1 MIGILIVSHG
11 KLAQAFKSSAE
22 IIFGQAENIDYL
34 GLYPEDDIN
43 NFNEKIK
50 EKIINLDKG
59 DGVIVFTDLISA
71 SPYTQS
77 QIAIS
82 KLENNEKIS
91 LIGNL
96 NFQMLIQAINGQVLE
111 ENIDQ
116 VVKNIL
122 EITKQE
128 VLEWK
133 YEKNQT
139 ENPDEEDDDDF

>member
-22 IIFGQAENIDYL
+22 IIFGQTENIDYL

-111 ENIDQ
+111 ENIGQ

-133 YEKNQT
+133 YEKTQT
-139 ENPDEEDDDDF
+139 ENPDEEDDDF

>member
-11 KLAQAFKSSAE
+11 KLAKGFKSSAE

-34 GLYPEDDIN
+34 GLYPEDNIN

-133 YEKNQT
+133 YENIQI
-139 ENPDEEDDDDF
+139 ENPDEDDDF

>member
-128 VLEWK
+128 VLEWR
-133 YEKNQT
+133 YENIQI
-139 ENPDEEDDDDF
+139 ENPDEDDDF

>member
-133 YEKNQT
+133 YEKTQT

>member
-11 KLAQAFKSSAE
+11 KLAQGFKSSAE
-22 IIFGQAENIDYL
+22 IIFGQ
-34 GLYPEDDIN
+34 EDDIN

-133 YEKNQT
+133 YEKTQT
-139 ENPDEEDDDDF
+139 ENPDEEDDDF

>member
-50 EKIINLDKG
+50 GKIINLDKG

-96 NFQMLIQAINGQVLE
+96 NFQMLIQAMNGQVLE

-116 VVKNIL
+116 VVNNIL

-133 YEKNQT
+133 YEKIQI
-139 ENPDEEDDDDF
+139 ENPDEDDDF

>member
-22 IIFGQAENIDYL
+22 IIFGQVENIDYI

-122 EITKQE
+122 KITKQE

-133 YEKNQT
+133 YEKTQT

>member
-139 ENPDEEDDDDF
+139 ENPDEDDDF

>member
-133 YEKNQT
+133 YENIQI
-139 ENPDEEDDDDF
+139 ENPDEDDDF

>member
-59 DGVIVFTDLISA
+59 GGVIVFTDLISA

-133 YEKNQT
+133 YEKTQT
-139 ENPDEEDDDDF
+139 ENTDEEDDDDF

>member
-43 NFNEKIK
+43 NFNKKIK

-133 YEKNQT
+133 YEKTQT

>member
-71 SPYTQS
+71 SPYTHS

-133 YEKNQT
+133 YEKIQI
-139 ENPDEEDDDDF
+139 ENPDEDDDF

>member
-133 YEKNQT
+133 YEKTQT
-139 ENPDEEDDDDF
+139 ENPDEEDDDF

>member
-22 IIFGQAENIDYL
+22 IIFGQAGNIDYL

-133 YEKNQT
+133 YEKTQT
-139 ENPDEEDDDDF
+139 ENPDEEDDDF

>member
-1 MIGILIVSHG
+1 MLEAKAKSLHLHSRWFIVSLSFVRSTH
-11 KLAQAFKSSAE
+11 LS
-22 IIFGQAENIDYL
+22 GQ
-34 GLYPEDDIN
+34 
-43 NFNEKIK
+43 IK

-133 YEKNQT
+133 YEKIQI
-139 ENPDEEDDDDF
+139 ENPDEDDDF

>member
-11 KLAQAFKSSAE
+11 KLAQEFKSSAE

-34 GLYPEDDIN
+34 GLYPEDYIN

-133 YEKNQT
+133 YENIQI
-139 ENPDEEDDDDF
+139 ENPDEDDDF

>member
-11 KLAQAFKSSAE
+11 KLAQGFRSSAE

-111 ENIDQ
+111 ENINQ
-116 VVKNIL
+116 VIK
-122 EITKQE
+122 TS
-128 VLEWK
+128 
-133 YEKNQT
+133 
-139 ENPDEEDDDDF
+139 

>member
-133 YEKNQT
+133 YEKIQI
-139 ENPDEEDDDDF
+139 ENPDEDDDF

>member
-133 YEKNQT
+133 YEKTQI
-139 ENPDEEDDDDF
+139 ENPDEDDDF

>member
-133 YEKNQT
+133 YEKTQI
-139 ENPDEEDDDDF
+139 ENPDEEDDDF

>member
-59 DGVIVFTDLISA
+59 DGIIVFTDLISA

-133 YEKNQT
+133 YEKTQT
-139 ENPDEEDDDDF
+139 ENPDEEDDDF

>member
-1 MIGILIVSHG
+1 MIGILIASHG
-11 KLAQAFKSSAE
+11 KLAQGFKSSAE

-82 KLENNEKIS
+82 KLENNEKVS

-133 YEKNQT
+133 YENIQI
-139 ENPDEEDDDDF
+139 ENPDEDDDF

>member
-11 KLAQAFKSSAE
+11 KLAQGFKNSAE

-133 YEKNQT
+133 YEKIQI
-139 ENPDEEDDDDF
+139 ENPDEDDDF